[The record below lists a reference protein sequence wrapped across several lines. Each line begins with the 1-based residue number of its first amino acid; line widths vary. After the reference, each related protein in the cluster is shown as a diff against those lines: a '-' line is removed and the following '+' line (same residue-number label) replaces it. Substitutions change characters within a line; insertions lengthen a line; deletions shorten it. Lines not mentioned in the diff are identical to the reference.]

1 MLPAGFMNLLIPWAT
16 TVINLHN
23 NEIGIGEDCAATLGV
38 MREIL
43 SPREG
48 EDAST

>member
-1 MLPAGFMNLLIPWAT
+1 MLLTGFMNLLIPRAT

-38 MREIL
+38 MREIFYWFN
-43 SPREG
+43 R
-48 EDAST
+48 